1 MPNES
6 RPHWVRWSQSTGKR
20 FSCVSRKNYRWRKLP
35 KSQALPSRRFRR
47 GFIAACRCCK
57 PLWEEATMPL
67 ENHEKARLLLHRSLV
82 EGISPEDRHW
92 LDTHVEQ
99 CAECSR
105 YADLSAR
112 AVRALDW
119 FALELDPAAA
129 LRVESVVRSRAK
141 GMRAAEAQ
149 AKSLWIGTAVAIF
162 LTFTGSAVTWG
173 PLAWL
178 ASQWNLP
185 SRVWQTV
192 FVVFWLLPS
201 LLLALL
207 PLFRRRLLGEDSD
220 SNGQTI

>member
-1 MPNES
+1 M
-6 RPHWVRWSQSTGKR
+6 K
-20 FSCVSRKNYRWRKLP
+20 KL
-35 KSQALPSRRFRR
+35 AFCFIGPSLKE
-47 GFIAACRCCK
+47 I
-57 PLWEEATMPL
+57 
-67 ENHEKARLLLHRSLV
+67 SL
-82 EGISPEDRHW
+82 EDRHW
-92 LDTHVEQ
+92 LDAHIGQ
-99 CAECSR
+99 CAECGR

-129 LRVESVVRSRAK
+129 LRVENVVRSRAE
-141 GMRAAEAQ
+141 GMRSAEAH

-162 LTFTGSAVTWG
+162 LTFTGSAVTWR

-185 SRVWQTV
+185 SPVWQIV
-192 FVVFWLLPS
+192 FAAFWLLPS

-220 SNGQTI
+220 SNGQTV